1 MRYAKLGN
9 TGLIVSRLAFGAMTF
24 TAGDR
29 RMKSIFKT
37 EPAVANALVGRALD
51 AGINF
56 FDTADIYAF
65 GQSEQILGAALKGRR
80 DEVVNATKAG
90 VRSGANLLRAGLS
103 RRHIQWS
110 VDQSLKRLGTDWID
124 VYIAHK
130 DDVFTPIEETLAA
143 LDAVVQAGKV
153 RYIGFS
159 NWPAWKVAAS
169 MEIQK
174 ANNLAPFTHGQMYY
188 SLVGRDVEYEIIPMM
203 KRYGLGLTVWSPLA
217 SGFLAGKYNRENMAD
232 PENRLSGFD
241 GPPFDRELGFQLVER
256 MRAMAVDHGAPVSQ
270 IALAWLLAKND
281 VTSVILGASK
291 LDQLEDNLGAVDLV
305 LAPAELAELNGAIR
319 SPEIYP
325 HWLTKSM
332 TDIMTAEALERKLN
346 TATCVPGDRQGIDGV
361 SPSQ

>member
-1 MRYAKLGN
+1 LFPGAAAAP
-9 TGLIVSRLAFGAMTF
+9 SLAFGAMTF

-65 GQSEQILGAALKGRR
+65 GQSEEILGAALKGRR
-80 DEVVNATKAG
+80 DEVVIATKAG
-90 VRSGANLLRAGLS
+90 VRSGANLFRAGLS

-110 VDQSLKRLGTDWID
+110 VDHSLKRLGTDWID

-130 DDVFTPIEETLAA
+130 DDVFTPLEETLAA
-143 LDAVVQAGKV
+143 LDAVVRAGKV

-217 SGFLAGKYNRENMAD
+217 SGFLSGKYNRENMAD

-256 MRAMAVDHGAPVSQ
+256 MRAMAADHGATVSQ

-291 LDQLEDNLGAVDLV
+291 LEQLEDNLGAVDLV
-305 LAPAELAELNGAIR
+305 LTPAELAELNGAIR

-332 TDIMTAEALERKLN
+332 TDMMTAEALERKLN
-346 TATCVPGDRQGIDGV
+346 TATCVPEDRQGIDGV
-361 SPSQ
+361 SPSP